1 MIINYLHNALPG
13 YRAYVLM
20 CLAAI
25 IFIGTKK
32 SLRKK
37 RVELPQ
43 DWFGIHQHGRRFIVL
58 EHQWLP
64 WRHVDTLYKYCLK
77 CENFSL
83 LGISFFVYF
92 YYCLCLC
99 LFFCLF
105 VYCILDQNKW
115 KSFLLTGFLEFWNSQ
130 VVLGRLHSYHF
141 CLCSGK
147 TLQVLTHGWNKV
159 FCCCCFLIT
168 EQILYFSFK
177 VIR

>member
-1 MIINYLHNALPG
+1 MKIRNHLHRLCLKVNTTLLMIINYLHNALPG

-20 CLAAI
+20 CSAAI

-99 LFFCLF
+99 LLVCLLYPWPKQMKIISF
-105 VYCILDQNKW
+105 DWLPGILKLSSCFG
-115 KSFLLTGFLEFWNSQ
+115 KTALLSFLSLL
-130 VVLGRLHSYHF
+130 
-141 CLCSGK
+141 
-147 TLQVLTHGWNKV
+147 
-159 FCCCCFLIT
+159 
-168 EQILYFSFK
+168 
-177 VIR
+177 